1 MKMIEITSIRRHE
14 GRVPIQTFGVEAAK
28 AARAFH
34 RTLPEYAPTPL
45 VKLNRLAESLG
56 VRGVLVKDERPRF
69 GLNAFKALGGS
80 YAMGGLVG
88 PEPRTFVTA
97 TDGNHGRGVAWA
109 ARKLGQRAVVYLPRG
124 TARERLENIR
134 REGAEAEILDL
145 VYDDVVRY
153 ARRQAEENG
162 WVLVQDTAWEGYE
175 DIPTR
180 IMQGYATIGLELTEQ
195 LEGLRPTHVFL
206 QAGVGSMAGA
216 MAGFL
221 ADAYGEDRPRIVVV
235 EPFRADCVF
244 RTAAADDGA
253 LHACPGALDSIMAGL
268 NCGEP
273 CPIAWDVLSAC
284 GDFALR
290 MDDCVAA
297 LGMRA
302 LAAPLPGDTPIVS
315 GESGAA
321 GFGAALALLTD
332 DALRG
337 EREALGLDEQSVV
350 LCVSTEGDTDPVNYR
365 DVVWRG
371 KYGY

>member
-1 MKMIEITSIRRHE
+1 MKSIEITPIRRCE
-14 GRVPIQTFGVEAAK
+14 GRVPTQTFGVEAAR
-28 AARAFH
+28 AAWAFH

-45 VKLNRLAESLG
+45 VRLDQLAGYLG
-56 VRGVLVKDERPRF
+56 IRGVLVKDERPRF

-80 YAMGGLVG
+80 YAMGGLAG
-88 PEPRTFVTA
+88 SEPRTFVTA

-109 ARKLGQRAVVYLPRG
+109 ARRLGQRAVVYLPRG
-124 TARERLENIR
+124 TARERLMNIR
-134 REGAEAEILDL
+134 REGAEAEILDM
-145 VYDDVVRY
+145 VYDDVVRH
-153 ARRQAEENG
+153 ARRQAEANG
-162 WVLVQDTAWEGYE
+162 WVLVQDTAWEGYT

-180 IMQGYATIGLELTEQ
+180 IMQGYTTMGIEILEQ
-195 LEGLRPTHVFL
+195 LDELRPTHVFL

-221 ADAYGEDRPRIVVV
+221 ADAFGAARPRIIVV
-235 EPFRADCVF
+235 EPFRADCIF

-273 CPIAWDVLSAC
+273 CSIAWDVLSAC

-290 MDDCVAA
+290 MDDAVAA

-302 LAAPLPGDTPIVS
+302 LAAPLPGDAPIVS

-321 GFGAALALLTD
+321 GFGAILALLTEP
-332 DALRG
+332 ALRD
-337 EREALGLDEQSVV
+337 ERNTLGLDARSVV
-350 LCVSTEGDTDPVNYR
+350 LCISTEGDTDPKNYR
-365 DVVWRG
+365 DIVWRG
-371 KYGY
+371 KYSC